1 MKKILVPVDFS
12 SCANNAVDFA
22 VQSAK
27 YLPVEITL
35 LHAFELTGNVYTD
48 YMGVN
53 QEFNQTLLD
62 KVKEELF
69 SLEKSIKDQEGLIVK
84 TAIYKSNVKEAILEA
99 CAENNIDL
107 VVMGTLGA
115 SGLKEKLWGSKTAS
129 LIGDSKVP
137 VLVIPCNYKWHK
149 PNKILVATNQF
160 EKDQTILD
168 FIFEL
173 ASLYQ
178 ARVQVAVFT
187 DENDDNAEAFLE
199 HGRKIPAYEK
209 MLKEQYK
216 EDTITAI
223 HLYGNEFEETL
234 HDYIKKYEIDIL
246 AMVTYPRSFWDR
258 IFHPSITKRISYHTD
273 IPLLAI
279 PARKD
284 Y

>member
-12 SCANNAVDFA
+12 TCADNAVDFA
-22 VQSAK
+22 IQSAK

-62 KVKEELF
+62 KVKEELLQ
-69 SLEKSIKDQEGLIVK
+69 LEKRIKEQEGVVVR
-84 TAIYKSNVKEAILEA
+84 TAINRGSVKDAILEA
-99 CAENNIDL
+99 CEEKNIDL

-137 VLVIPCNYKWHK
+137 VLVIPCEYKWRK
-149 PNKILVATNQF
+149 PQKMLMATNRF
-160 EKDQTILD
+160 EKDPAILD
-168 FIFEL
+168 FLFEM
-173 ASLYQ
+173 ANLYL

-187 DENDDNAEAFLE
+187 DEDDDKAAAFLE
-199 HGRKIPAYEK
+199 HGRKIPVYER

-216 EDTITAI
+216 ENTLTAI
-223 HLYGNEFEETL
+223 HLFGNEFEDTL
-234 HDYIKKYEIDIL
+234 RDYIKKNEIDIL

-258 IFHPSITKRISYHTD
+258 VFHPSITKRVSCHTT

-279 PARKD
+279 PAKSAH
-284 Y
+284 